1 MSDILNKL
9 IFDRTQADIES
20 LTKKAYIDYQDLN
33 RVETAVKW
41 VSYFL
46 NQCGYKN
53 TTLNKTNWSMNDF
66 RTEKDMD
73 RLRSNINSIRSA
85 FYAPASTPL
94 TPAKITY
101 TSIWQANAIEQI
113 IYDIGVIAEKIEPG
127 LNHLSF
133 NLGSRG
139 FGNRRVNI

>member
-1 MSDILNKL
+1 
-9 IFDRTQADIES
+9 
-20 LTKKAYIDYQDLN
+20 
-33 RVETAVKW
+33 
-41 VSYFL
+41 
-46 NQCGYKN
+46 
-53 TTLNKTNWSMNDF
+53 MNDF
-66 RTEKDMD
+66 RTEKDME

-85 FYAPASTPL
+85 FYAPVSTPL

-113 IYDIGVIAEKIEPG
+113 IYDIGMIAEKIEPG

-139 FGNRRVNI
+139 FGNRRVNL